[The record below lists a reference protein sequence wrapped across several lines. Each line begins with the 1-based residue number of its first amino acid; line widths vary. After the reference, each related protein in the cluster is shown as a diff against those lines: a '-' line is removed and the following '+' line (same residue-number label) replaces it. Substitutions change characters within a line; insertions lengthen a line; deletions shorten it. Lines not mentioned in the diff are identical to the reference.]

1 MKKSTDNKTS
11 FSLIQRYY
19 LALAVVV
26 IVVFGNTIFNGY
38 NMDDNLV
45 TQNHK
50 YTSKGLA
57 TIGKIFTSSYYSD
70 NAEINFGYRPIVHV
84 SFALEHQFFGES
96 PAVSHLFNLLL
107 YLLSVLLFFKLL
119 INWFGEENIVVSFIA
134 ALFFAVHPIHS
145 EVVASIKNRD
155 EILGFLFAILAGI
168 YFEKFLIKRSV
179 LSLIWIALFIIIAM
193 LSKKSIYP
201 IVFVFP
207 LIAIGFRKLNLT
219 LLLLVSLALVFPAAV
234 IVSELNLVKFLL
246 LLVSP
251 LVSIFIFYY
260 SKSIIAFILNTVFK
274 RWIDNLYFYS
284 IVSWSFIILSYINVD
299 FFYFVVSIPFAIAA
313 IKKNETIGLMQL
325 LVKVY
330 FVGFIFSTISLEQ
343 FALILSFI
351 YSSYLQ
357 FNKRRELGLSVFLS
371 VIIAILYL
379 FLHFNL
385 GNILLIVNLA
395 VISIFFFKKPVISL
409 IAIAVMLAL
418 TLIFFKF
425 SAYHILVGFVVL
437 ALVFNWKL
445 PQYSLLR
452 FAPFVILAAISL
464 FIFLKP
470 NSQTL
475 FNKSNIAFYF
485 KPIEVNDF
493 LGNKRLNNKS
503 FSEGR
508 GLLYFENTLIA
519 NHSKSE
525 TIATGFSTLG
535 EYFKLMI
542 FPYELSFFYGYAK
555 VVTSNFYDYL
565 VYIIIVL
572 HAGLIFLALWMFYKR
587 PIVSIGIFW
596 YLIAILLFS
605 NWIELV
611 AGMLG
616 ERLAFT
622 ASAGFCLFIAGIII
636 WIKPNFSFNKP
647 RNTEYIVFILLMAFG
662 IRSFARNSAWKNPL
676 TLMSN
681 DIEHLNN
688 SVQAHNLLALNLMYV
703 ASNNTKL
710 IPKQAIELENEAIVH
725 FQKSIELFPSFFNAN
740 FDLARVYIAKS
751 DFVNAKKYLLNAYVL
766 DNENLFVLEELTKT
780 CFELRQVNQMEYF
793 GNKYLQYVPNN
804 ENVHELMAYLC
815 LMTNK
820 KQHAKFYAER
830 GLKFFP
836 NNNNLRMVLRDSQ
849 VK

>member
-57 TIGKIFTSSYYSD
+57 AIGKIFSSSYYSD
-70 NAEINFGYRPIVHV
+70 NDEINFGYRPIVHV

-207 LIAIGFRKLNLT
+207 VMAVSFRKLNLIT
-219 LLLLVSLALVFPAAV
+219 IFVVSSALVVPVAVIASELYIIKFFLFFSVPFLTILVSFYNK
-234 IVSELNLVKFLL
+234 E
-246 LLVSP
+246 
-251 LVSIFIFYY
+251 IFNFCVQ
-260 SKSIIAFILNTVFK
+260 IILK
-274 RWIDNLYFYS
+274 KWINNIYFYS
-284 IVSWSFIILSYINVD
+284 IVSWFFIGLSYFYLD
-299 FFYFVVSIPFAIAA
+299 FFYFIISIPFIIAA
-313 IKKNETIGLMQL
+313 TQKNESIGLTQL
-325 LVKVY
+325 IVQVY
-330 FVGFIFSTISLEQ
+330 FIGFVFSKFYLEE
-343 FALILSFI
+343 FSLILSFM
-351 YSSYLQ
+351 YASYLD
-357 FNKRRELGLSVFLS
+357 FKKRDKILVILSLALVLTVVLLWRYFE
-371 VIIAILYL
+371 
-379 FLHFNL
+379 L
-385 GNILLIVNLA
+385 GNILLVIALA
-395 VISIFFFKKPVISL
+395 ILSFFYFRKPVIAL
-409 IAIAVMLAL
+409 ITIVVLFVFTFMFSKFGFNHFLFGCLAL
-418 TLIFFKF
+418 F
-425 SAYHILVGFVVL
+425 LVL
-437 ALVFNWKL
+437 NWKL

-452 FAPFVILAAISL
+452 FAPFVVLAAISL
-464 FIFLKP
+464 LIFLKP
-470 NSQTL
+470 NSKTL

-493 LGNKRLNNKS
+493 LGNKRLNNKN

-555 VVTSNFYDYL
+555 VVTSNFYDYF

-572 HAGLIFLALWMFYKR
+572 HVGLIFLALWMFYKR

-611 AGMLG
+611 AGMVG

-622 ASAGFCLFIAGIII
+622 ASAGFCLFIAGVVI
-636 WIKPNFSFNKP
+636 WIKPSFSFNKP
-647 RNTEYIVFILLMAFG
+647 RYTEYAVFILLMAFG
-662 IRSFARNSAWKNPL
+662 IRSFARCSDWKNPL

-681 DIEHLNN
+681 DIEHLNK
-688 SVQAHNLLALNLMYV
+688 SVQAHNLLALNLMYE

-780 CFELRQVNQMEYF
+780 CFELRQVNQVEYF

-815 LMTNK
+815 LMSNK
-820 KQHAKFYAER
+820 KQNAKFYAER